1 MVPKSISILKRK
13 GVTINQGFAIINK
26 TVIVGKALEDLW
38 IDEMSRAK
46 PSTVDMNSG
55 DITASVTGICDLNRV
70 CWYAIWKRVCGSLVN
85 NNVCCCA
92 FLVPHS
98 VWFFTH

>member
-46 PSTVDMNSG
+46 PTTFDMNSR
-55 DITASVTGICDLNRV
+55 DIAASVTGICDLNSV
-70 CWYAIWKRVCGSLVN
+70 CWYSIWKRVCGTLVN
-85 NNVCCCA
+85 NNICCGA
-92 FLVPHS
+92 SLVPHS
-98 VWFFTH
+98 VSFFPH